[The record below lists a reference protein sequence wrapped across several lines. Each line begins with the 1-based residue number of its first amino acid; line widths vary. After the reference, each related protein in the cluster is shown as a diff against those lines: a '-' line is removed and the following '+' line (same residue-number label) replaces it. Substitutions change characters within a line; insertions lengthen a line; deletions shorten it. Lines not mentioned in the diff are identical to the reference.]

1 LAEARK
7 HVKKVKINQNG
18 KIEMKTEM
26 KESFIHLIAYV
37 AATLTIV
44 NSETFF

>member
-1 LAEARK
+1 
-7 HVKKVKINQNG
+7 VKINDRG
-18 KIEMKTEM
+18 KIEMKKDM
-26 KESFIHLIAYV
+26 KDSLINLIAYV